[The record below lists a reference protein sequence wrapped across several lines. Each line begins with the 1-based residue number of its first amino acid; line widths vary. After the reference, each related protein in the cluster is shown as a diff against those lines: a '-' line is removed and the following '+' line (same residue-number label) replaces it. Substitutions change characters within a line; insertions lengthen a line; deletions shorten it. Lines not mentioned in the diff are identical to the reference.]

1 MNRKVAD
8 ILFVLFLFV
17 GMVTYLFYTQSY
29 RIILSGQVGYFLA
42 TTDFFTSFLPRIQGI
57 VDYLASFLVQ
67 FYVIWY
73 FGIGVL
79 ISMAFLL
86 GLLINMLLKPFLQ
99 NLVTAFFLSFLY
111 STTFVWSLHSFSDYP
126 LSKDLTLLISFICCR
141 LYIGLS
147 DKRIRVLFSYCLAL
161 YSLVYL

>member
-29 RIILSGQVGYFLA
+29 RIILSGQVGCFLA

-67 FYVIWY
+67 FYVIRY
-73 FGIGVL
+73 F
-79 ISMAFLL
+79 
-86 GLLINMLLKPFLQ
+86 
-99 NLVTAFFLSFLY
+99 
-111 STTFVWSLHSFSDYP
+111 
-126 LSKDLTLLISFICCR
+126 
-141 LYIGLS
+141 
-147 DKRIRVLFSYCLAL
+147 
-161 YSLVYL
+161 